1 MGSVDVSASYAM
13 CFIKE
18 VHVAFKSH
26 LKTKEHHCLQ
36 FLHCLSCNIFCQRL
50 REKKESFSQLLKE
63 GDQSLLSHH
72 TCIFAVF
79 FFFNW
84 TVLQICSNTGFQT
97 CEALKGK
104 MAQHM
109 HEGSWTLLD
118 RSTAAAK
125 AKDGKAQHPE
135 NLARSRKKIPHLLE
149 SSLSSKV
156 QPRQTA
162 VPLWFI

>member
-1 MGSVDVSASYAM
+1 MLHLNHIWKPKSITVSNSFTVFLAIFSVRDW
-13 CFIKE
+13 
-18 VHVAFKSH
+18 
-26 LKTKEHHCLQ
+26 
-36 FLHCLSCNIFCQRL
+36 
-50 REKKESFSQLLKE
+50 EKKRNPFLSFWRK
-63 GDQSLLSHH
+63 GIKAFFHITPVSLL
-72 TCIFAVF
+72 FF

-109 HEGSWTLLD
+109 HKGSWTLLD

-162 VPLWFI
+162 VPVWFI